1 MSRNSTNNTVARG
14 TTPKETNQSSAQ
26 GAASNTN
33 DGANSTNV
41 GHPRNHTRRSDP
53 RDLIIIEASD
63 NTPKEE
69 PVMVHRTRPRGRP
82 VSPNDLAHIDLSNLT
97 PQEEPVMVSREEVID
112 DEWIKEFPKD
122 NQKEADNAQG
132 SRE

>member
-1 MSRNSTNNTVARG
+1 MPQNSTKNTVARG
-14 TTPKETNQSSAQ
+14 TTQETNQSSAQ
-26 GAASNTN
+26 GTASNTTN
-33 DGANSTNV
+33 GAGSANT
-41 GHPRNHTRRSDP
+41 GRPLHHTRRSDP
-53 RDLIIIEASD
+53 RDLIIVEASD

-69 PVMVHRTRPRGRP
+69 PAIAHRTCPRGRP
-82 VSPNDLAHIDLSNLT
+82 VSPNDLAHIDLSDLF

-122 NQKEADNAQG
+122 NQKEGDNAQG

>member
-1 MSRNSTNNTVARG
+1 MSQNFTNNTVARG
-14 TTPKETNQSSAQ
+14 TTQETNQSSTQ
-26 GAASNTN
+26 GAALNTTN
-33 DGANSTNV
+33 GANSTNT
-41 GHPRNHTRRSDP
+41 GRPLHHTRRSAP
-53 RDLIIIEASD
+53 RDLIIVEAS
-63 NTPKEE
+63 NNPPKEE

-82 VSPNDLAHIDLSNLT
+82 VSPNDLAHIDLSDLI

-122 NQKEADNAQG
+122 NPKEADNAQG